1 MLCWIIAL
9 VANENYN
16 DVAAVANYNEWS
28 FDDEQQQQQLVS
40 NMYRQPATAP
50 LGNNPFE
57 SGNYYV
63 NSDYQSRVRSSMHA
77 RWAAGNTRDEM
88 AKMLSVPS
96 AFWVDRI
103 AKIRRATAGAGAASL
118 ESTLEDAAAKV
129 PPPLV
134 VVILC
139 ARERREPTCA
149 LCRRTCARRFLMQR
163 RLKVLCCVLCFCSA
177 LR

>member
-1 MLCWIIAL
+1 MLLCWIIAL

-28 FDDEQQQQQLVS
+28 FDDEQQQQQQLIS

-139 ARERREPTCA
+139 ARERLEPA
-149 LCRRTCARRFLMQR
+149 CARI
-163 RLKVLCCVLCFCSA
+163 C
-177 LR
+177 

>member
-1 MLCWIIAL
+1 MIAL

-16 DVAAVANYNEWS
+16 DVAAVVNYNEWS

-88 AKMLSVPS
+88 AKMLLLHLFIS
-96 AFWVDRI
+96 ATTNAHFCIMHYYRVVWG
-103 AKIRRATAGAGAASL
+103 AKEG
-118 ESTLEDAAAKV
+118 V
-129 PPPLV
+129 HV
-134 VVILC
+134 
-139 ARERREPTCA
+139 
-149 LCRRTCARRFLMQR
+149 
-163 RLKVLCCVLCFCSA
+163 SA
-177 LR
+177 LKEFW